1 MTSRVAMT
9 DAGCKPAAASA
20 RTRKQRLRKRDAA
33 NARSGDNAV
42 VGSPSVGRP
51 PHLYPL
57 PPHPT
62 HNPLTFILSPP
73 RGRGQG
79 EGERRRGEGH
89 LSRQGEGLADRGF
102 SARPRVSLLEDGR
115 GAEHRRVVE
124 APSYNLKANRK
135 AVAGEAARQDRKSVV

>member
-20 RTRKQRLRKRDAA
+20 RGEKQRLRKRDAA
-33 NARSGDNAV
+33 NGRSGDNAV

-89 LSRQGEGLADRGF
+89 SSGAGGGAASGAALGGPVLPHFRGK
-102 SARPRVSLLEDGR
+102 R
-115 GAEHRRVVE
+115 GPA
-124 APSYNLKANRK
+124 
-135 AVAGEAARQDRKSVV
+135 

>member
-20 RTRKQRLRKRDAA
+20 RVEKQRLRKRDAA

-62 HNPLTFILSPP
+62 HNPLTFIPSPP
-73 RGRGQG
+73 RGRG
-79 EGERRRGEGH
+79 RGEGKTQR
-89 LSRQGEGLADRGF
+89 LGAGGFFPPWRGL
-102 SARPRVSLLEDGR
+102 
-115 GAEHRRVVE
+115 
-124 APSYNLKANRK
+124 
-135 AVAGEAARQDRKSVV
+135 VAGSAG